1 MPLLRIIPI
10 QTNRP
15 KFRRYIEFNLGI
27 YERFGRYVKTMGSG
41 LQYFNPFT
49 DKIHVV
55 DMKTNII
62 NLNRMKSLT
71 RDNIEVDIDAAVY
84 YNIKV
89 PRRTFYCVT
98 DIHKSVQ
105 ELTFATL
112 RSICGHYVL
121 QELLEK
127 RD

>member
-1 MPLLRIIPI
+1 M
-10 QTNRP
+10 
-15 KFRRYIEFNLGI
+15 
-27 YERFGRYVKTMGSG
+27 KTTQSG

-49 DKIHVV
+49 DRITVI
-55 DMKTNII
+55 DMKTQII
-62 NLNRMKSLT
+62 NLNKMKALT
-71 RDNIEVDIDAAVY
+71 RDNIEVEVDAAVY
-84 YNIKV
+84 YNIRI
-89 PRRTFYCVT
+89 PRKTIYTVK
-98 DIHKSVQ
+98 DIHRSVQ

>member
-1 MPLLRIIPI
+1 M
-10 QTNRP
+10 N
-15 KFRRYIEFNLGI
+15 FNIGI
-27 YERFGRYVKTMGSG
+27 YETFGRYVKTMDSG
-41 LQYFNPFT
+41 LQYFNSFT
-49 DKIHVV
+49 DKIHAV

-62 NLNRMKSLT
+62 NLNRMKSLR

-89 PRRTFYCVT
+89 PRRTFYCVM